1 MTPLLE
7 ARGVV
12 KHFPVRGSLF
22 GGPQKVVRAVDDVS
36 FVIEP
41 GATLGLVG
49 ESGCGKTTTA
59 KLVLLLERP
68 TAGEIRFDG
77 ESLATLD
84 AEGLRRYRHSVQAVF
99 QDPYASLS
107 PRMRVGSIITE
118 PLVTNER
125 LSAAELATRLR
136 KVLDLVGL
144 PARAGELFPHEFS
157 GGQRQRIAI
166 ARRA

>member
-12 KHFPVRGSLF
+12 KHFPVRGGLF
-22 GGPQKVVRAVDDVS
+22 GGPRKVVRAVEDVS

-84 AEGLRRYRHSVQAVF
+84 ARR
-99 QDPYASLS
+99 
-107 PRMRVGSIITE
+107 E
-118 PLVTNER
+118 
-125 LSAAELATRLR
+125 AT
-136 KVLDLVGL
+136 
-144 PARAGELFPHEFS
+144 S
-157 GGQRQRIAI
+157 
-166 ARRA
+166 